1 MSYCLGECRV
11 FLTLPETFVS
21 DTSNHVLLVA
31 GSVLDALELCSTID
45 DNLHDADRKIGKK
58 TYSSAAEISGSWAG
72 SALGAKGGAWAGAAI
87 GTAVLPGVGTAV
99 GGIAG
104 GLVLGV
110 WRFFWYDIPIITSH
124 YF

>member
-72 SALGAKGGAWAGAAI
+72 SALGAKGGAGPVLQSALLFFREWELLL
-87 GTAVLPGVGTAV
+87 AVLPVAWFLEFGVSFGT
-99 GGIAG
+99 I
-104 GLVLGV
+104 
-110 WRFFWYDIPIITSH
+110 YPS
-124 YF
+124 

>member
-58 TYSSAAEISGSWAG
+58 TYRSVAVGLAVPLARKAAHGPVLQ
-72 SALGAKGGAWAGAAI
+72 SALLFFREWELLL
-87 GTAVLPGVGTAV
+87 AVLPVAWFLEFGVSFGT
-99 GGIAG
+99 I
-104 GLVLGV
+104 
-110 WRFFWYDIPIITSH
+110 YPS
-124 YF
+124 